1 MVQSWIQIFSLHQ
14 FGKLMRS
21 IYKVLLILLGFP
33 GLYRLSVSVLEKEM
47 ATHSSINA
55 WRIWRT
61 EEPGGLQSMGS
72 QRVGYNWATSLPR
85 WLNGEEF
92 DCQRRRYSSVS
103 QLGRYPREGNG
114 NPHQYSCLENP
125 RTEEPVGY
133 IHWVTKKVRHDLAT
147 KKH

>member
-47 ATHSSINA
+47 ATHSSISA
-55 WRIWRT
+55 WKIQRT

-72 QRVGYNWATSLPR
+72 QRVGHNWATSLPR
-85 WLNGEEF
+85 WLKGEEF
-92 DCQRRRYSSVS
+92 DCQCRRYSSLS
-103 QLGRYPREGNG
+103 QLGRYPKEGNG

-125 RTEEPVGY
+125 MDRGASGLHPWGC
-133 IHWVTKKVRHDLAT
+133 KKSETWLSN
-147 KKH
+147 